1 MTKLHLSPS
10 LLRTFKSTNPIESM
24 ISVARTVT
32 GNVKR
37 WRDGQMILRWTAA
50 GVLEAEKQFRRVNG
64 YRDLQLLRITLGRT
78 LPPPAVT
85 VEAAAG

>member
-1 MTKLHLSPS
+1 MTRLNLSPS

-37 WRDGQMILRWTAA
+37 WRDGEMILRWTAA

-64 YRDLQLLRITLGRT
+64 YRDLPLLKATLDRT
-78 LPPPAVT
+78 LPAGDTPV
-85 VEAAAG
+85 AAAG